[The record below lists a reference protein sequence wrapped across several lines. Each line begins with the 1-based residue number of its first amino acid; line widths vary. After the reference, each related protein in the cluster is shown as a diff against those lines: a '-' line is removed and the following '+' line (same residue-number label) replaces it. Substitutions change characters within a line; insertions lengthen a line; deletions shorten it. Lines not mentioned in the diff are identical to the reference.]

1 MLPKSWEEVHAIYI
15 SSVYVFYKTHRE
27 ELSTVFISRKGLST
41 VFCVCFKLPQY
52 CPGLAWSDMPFSS
65 VSKASSRCQDIY
77 LVLLLGI
84 KDLCLSLLQS
94 QRSERPTGFS
104 TWICLCWIFCQTNF
118 KTETSL
124 EPVCWGMGINMGVSS
139 LALLNDLYFPSLLTS
154 RYIRIS
160 LGTLQVT

>member
-1 MLPKSWEEVHAIYI
+1 MVSGQMLPKSWEEVHAIYI

-104 TWICLCWIFCQTNF
+104 TWICLSWIFCQTNF
-118 KTETSL
+118 KTNIPRTSVL
-124 EPVCWGMGINMGVSS
+124 GDGNQHGGQFTSTAERPLFPIST
-139 LALLNDLYFPSLLTS
+139 YFQ
-154 RYIRIS
+154 IH
-160 LGTLQVT
+160 